1 MRALEALQ
9 AHFQGYVWKHVLS
22 MLMGL
27 MLGEGRPTLTAL
39 QATQSV
45 ATLSR
50 TLNRYPWPLGALIA
64 WRQRRI
70 GEAMQQR
77 FQHQRGRRPTVYLI
91 VDDTV

>member
-27 MLGEGRPTLTAL
+27 MLQEGSPTLTAL

-50 TLNRYPWPLGALIA
+50 TLNRYLWPSDSSISEGDAP
-64 WRQRRI
+64 QS
-70 GEAMQQR
+70 
-77 FQHQRGRRPTVYLI
+77 T
-91 VDDTV
+91 